1 MWAAQ
6 YGLPFAY
13 LWLNGSLVL
22 EQFAE
27 VHFAFEVTLRAKDEV
42 TEDAGIDIPIDD
54 TFVILASV
62 LVINDKGN
70 DLMSKALLDH
80 DQPA

>member
-1 MWAAQ
+1 MQ
-6 YGLPFAY
+6 
-13 LWLNGSLVL
+13 GSLVL
-22 EQFAE
+22 EQFTE
-27 VHFAFEVTLRAKDEV
+27 IHFAFEVALRTEDEV

-54 TFVILASV
+54 TFVVLASV

>member
-1 MWAAQ
+1 MQ
-6 YGLPFAY
+6 
-13 LWLNGSLVL
+13 GSLVL
-22 EQFAE
+22 EQFTE
-27 VHFAFEVTLRAKDEV
+27 IHFAFEVALRTEDEV

-54 TFVILASV
+54 TFVVLTSV
-62 LVINDKGN
+62 LFINDKGN